1 VDAQVDVVELLPK
14 VVEWNR
20 NLLKDLNGALLDDP
34 RVKVIEA
41 DAVERNKQDDAQ
53 SYDVVIL
60 DVENGPTGMVKA
72 TNNSLYSHKGLR
84 TVRKLLKPSGCAI
97 FWSACEDPTLRHGWK
112 QSDSGWGIS
121 GQKSMR
127 APSAPTK

>member
-1 VDAQVDVVELLPK
+1 MDAQVDVVELLPK

-41 DAVERNKQDDAQ
+41 DAAEGNKQDDAQ

-72 TNNSLYSHKGLR
+72 TNNSLY
-84 TVRKLLKPSGCAI
+84 
-97 FWSACEDPTLRHGWK
+97 
-112 QSDSGWGIS
+112 
-121 GQKSMR
+121 
-127 APSAPTK
+127 

>member
-1 VDAQVDVVELLPK
+1 MDAQVDVVELVPK

-41 DAVERNKQDDAQ
+41 DAVERNKQHDAQ

-60 DVENGPTGMVKA
+60 DVENGPTVMVKA

-84 TVRKLLKPSGCAI
+84 MVRKLLKPSGCAI

-112 QSDSGWGIS
+112 QSDSE
-121 GQKSMR
+121 
-127 APSAPTK
+127 